1 MSLSDRVPMTPRGHA
16 MLQEEFRR
24 LKNVDR
30 PEIVKEIEDARSHG
44 DISENAEYH
53 AAKER
58 QGLLEER
65 IRLLEDKLARA
76 QIIDGTGQSADR
88 VSFGATVV
96 LENGESGEEVT
107 YTIVGEDEADL
118 KSGLISVTSP
128 VARALMGK
136 EAGSAVQVRAPKG
149 VREFEILEIR
159 LSLE

>member
-1 MSLSDRVPMTPRGHA
+1 MTPRGHA
-16 MLQEEFRR
+16 KLQEEFKR

-30 PEIVKEIEDARSHG
+30 PRIVKEIEAARSHG

-65 IRLLEDKLARA
+65 IRTLEDKLARA
-76 QIIDGTGQSADR
+76 QIIDGTGQNSDR
-88 VSFGATVV
+88 VSFGATVS
-96 LENGESGEEVT
+96 LLNSDSGDEVT

-118 KSGLISVTSP
+118 KSGRISVTSP

-136 EAGSAVQVRAPKG
+136 EPGALVQVQAPKG
-149 VREFEILEIR
+149 IRELEILEIR
-159 LSLE
+159 LDLG